1 MGMELKVMREKLI
14 KNVSFIGVILL
25 MTVLLMTIY
34 IVSSTRNID
43 ESKYR
48 KYAWDHAKHNESII
62 DWETA
67 TVELVKLPSNDHIQI
82 PRKSGHINRALLK
95 LNGNRA
101 VRVTFK
107 TEFDI
112 LRGPYII
119 YINPNTKEVIGYQAR

>member
-1 MGMELKVMREKLI
+1 
-14 KNVSFIGVILL
+14 

-34 IVSSTRNID
+34 IVSSTRYID

-48 KYAWDHAKHNESII
+48 KYAWDHYKHSESII

-67 TVELVKLPSNDHIQI
+67 TVERVKLPSNRYIQI

-95 LNGNRA
+95 LNGDRA
-101 VRVTFK
+101 VKVTFNTK
-107 TEFDI
+107 FDV

-119 YINPNTKEVIGYQAR
+119 YINPITKEVIGYHAR